1 MNDHGPLVFD
11 YLSWCVTTAMGG
23 GLALISA
30 TLAFLGRRGYAPRVM
45 RALYALYALLAFYS
59 VSLTWVAVAYVV
71 SLADRRET
79 DLWCGVF
86 LAGLVGTVACVWN
99 RPGRWN
105 AAPLAEQRRMAALD
119 L

>member
-1 MNDHGPLVFD
+1 MNDGRIVFD

-23 GLALISA
+23 GLALISV
-30 TLAFLGRRGYAPRVM
+30 TLAFLGRRGYPPRVM
-45 RALYALYALLAFYS
+45 RALYALLATYA
-59 VSLTWVAVAYVV
+59 VSLTWVAVAFVV
-71 SLADRRET
+71 SLAGRDQVN
-79 DLWCGVF
+79 LWCGVF

-99 RPGRWN
+99 RPGKWN

>member
-1 MNDHGPLVFD
+1 MIDDGRLVFD

-23 GLALISA
+23 GLALVSVI
-30 TLAFLGRRGYAPRVM
+30 LAFLGRRGYAPRVL
-45 RALYALYALLAFYS
+45 RTLYALLAFYC
-59 VSLTWVAVAYVV
+59 VSLTWVAVASVV
-71 SLADRRET
+71 SLADRHQT

-86 LAGLVGTVACVWN
+86 LAGLVGTVACVCN
-99 RPGRWN
+99 RPGKWN

>member
-1 MNDHGPLVFD
+1 MITDRLVFD

-23 GLALISA
+23 GLALIS
-30 TLAFLGRRGYAPRVM
+30 TILAFLGLRGYSPRVM
-45 RALYALYALLAFYS
+45 RVLYALLAFYT
-59 VSLTWVAVAYVV
+59 VSLTWVALAFVV
-71 SLADRRET
+71 SLGDRSHA

-99 RPGRWN
+99 RPGKWN
-105 AAPLAEQRRMAALD
+105 AAPLAEQRRMEALD

>member
-1 MNDHGPLVFD
+1 MNDGRINFD

-23 GLALISA
+23 GLALISVA
-30 TLAFLGRRGYAPRVM
+30 LAFLGRRGYAPHVM
-45 RALYALYALLAFYS
+45 RVLYALLAFYTFG
-59 VSLTWVAVAYVV
+59 LTWIAVAFVV
-71 SLADRRET
+71 SLADRSQAG
-79 DLWCGVF
+79 LWCGVF

>member
-1 MNDHGPLVFD
+1 MNTGPLVFD
-11 YLSWCVTTAMGG
+11 YLAWSVTTAMGG
-23 GLALISA
+23 GIALISA
-30 TLAFLGRRGYAPRVM
+30 ILAFVGRRGYSPRAM
-45 RALYALYALLAFYS
+45 RALYALLAFYS

-79 DLWCGVF
+79 ALWCGLL

-99 RPGRWN
+99 RPGKWK